1 MGKSFGGIKIGSF
14 TRLIDPETKE
24 SYISFDVV
32 SKKAYGNRILLV
44 TNGRE
49 IYTKREDTWSRWKQ
63 SSWHV
68 DADDYNDWS
77 IQEIIDN
84 VKKYHPESKLDEKL
98 EELRDKM
105 KPMAIIKFEHW
116 SGKVKEFYWVMEM
129 TYVAHGC
136 TGGGGDGLCTIRV
149 FPPWSIHSLEQ
160 KPDRDRFA
168 NFVRNEV
175 RSHNYCSSVDIGELD
190 LHPVG
195 YNEHWK
201 YQEPEHQL

>member
-14 TRLIDPETKE
+14 TRLIDPKTKE

-32 SKKAYGNRILLV
+32 SKKAYGNKILLV

-49 IYTKREDTWSRWKQ
+49 IYTKREDTWSRWSQ
-63 SSWHV
+63 ASWHV
-68 DADDYNDWS
+68 DSDDYNNWN

-84 VKKYHPESKLDEKL
+84 VKKYHPESRLDEKL
-98 EELRDKM
+98 EELRDQM
-105 KPMAIIKFEHW
+105 KPMAIIKYENW

-136 TGGGGDGLCTIRV
+136 TGGTGDGLSTIRA
-149 FPPWSIHSLEQ
+149 FPYWDIYSLEQ
-160 KPDRDRFA
+160 MQERDCFA
-168 NFVRNEV
+168 NFVRSEV
-175 RSHNYCSSVDIGELD
+175 KKHYWGSVDIGELD

-195 YNEHWK
+195 YDEHWK

>member
-1 MGKSFGGIKIGSF
+1 MSKSFRGIEIGSF

-24 SYISFDVV
+24 SYISFDVI

-68 DADDYNDWS
+68 DSDDYKNWS

-84 VKKYHPESKLDEKL
+84 VKKYNPESDLDKKL
-98 EELRDKM
+98 EALRDKM
-105 KPMAIIKFEHW
+105 KPMAIIKFETW

-129 TYVAHGC
+129 TNVAHGS
-136 TGGGGDGLCTIRV
+136 TGGTGDGLSTIRA
-149 FPPWSIHSLEQ
+149 FPYWDIYSLDQMQE
-160 KPDRDRFA
+160 RDRFA
-168 NFVRNEV
+168 NFVRSEV
-175 RSHNYCSSVDIGELD
+175 KRHNYCGSVDLGELD

-195 YNEHWK
+195 YDEHWK